1 MIVMRAF
8 KYLLSPFVMLYA
20 YYVSYMNMLGLG
32 AIIAIV
38 IHKLCTPTAI
48 IAIMYLTL
56 YE

>member
-1 MIVMRAF
+1 MRAF

-20 YYVSYMNMLGLG
+20 YYVSYMNKLGLR

-38 IHKLCTPTAI
+38 IHKLSTTTAI